1 VDQLRFIS
9 GVLAGAGWGAL
20 NFLLLIKLFRIAL
33 LKQPKT
39 KLPLF
44 LLIKFPILY
53 LIGFLLLVCKWF
65 PVYSLLLG
73 FGLVLLVTGVIN
85 LWPKRK

>member
-1 VDQLRFIS
+1 MEELRFIS

-20 NFLLLIKLFRIAL
+20 NFYLIIRLFKIAL

-39 KLPLF
+39 KLPLL
-44 LLIKFPILY
+44 LLIKFPLLY
-53 LIGFLLLVCKWF
+53 IIGFILLVCKWF

-73 FGLVLLVTGVIN
+73 FGLCLVATGAIN